1 MSQLAR
7 YAAKRV
13 VVIVADGGRADM
25 VFDGT
30 NRAESISKTSPLA
43 AHIRAKILAGETSW
57 GVSHTRVPTESR
69 PCHASLLGGI
79 YEDPS
84 AVTKGWQQNPVGQQN
99 PVEFDSVINGSSA
112 GGWTK
117 PSVSP

>member
-25 VFDGT
+25 VFDGS
-30 NRAESISKTSPLA
+30 NRAEPISKTSPLA

-84 AVTKGWQQNPVGQQN
+84 AVTKGWQQNPV
-99 PVEFDSVINGSSA
+99 EFDSVVNGSSA

-117 PSVSP
+117 PSVSPKAL